1 MPAGKPAV
9 KKMPKQK
16 VPEPKTMPRAK
27 APRLNVETDR
37 ALKKLEEATEAKEQ
51 AVWLDPED
59 MGSRIPKEY
68 CGQGRLR
75 FISTKL
81 SYLVRGH
88 AIENGARSPEF
99 DPLELSM
106 DFDDTMRVLSH
117 LVWYPTIK
125 EVLSIVRN
133 SETRRF
139 QVKVTKPDLPDAT
152 WKGLP
157 WKVIAIRAVQGHNK
171 SVMETAKLSGIVKQV
186 FTLDPTFSIK
196 DLDSYRLPK
205 ANVRPDLVPELMSEL
220 PRIIYHS
227 CDLFVLEKILEHG
240 LIPGGWPNK
249 TGRAHNHFIAG
260 HPWTVGSKKLA
271 GTRAGK
277 QYYVAFDT
285 ELVVQSGNRLFR
297 TDEAILSPDW
307 VSNETIICVYDA
319 YTTESSSGSAE
330 PMKPLATAT
339 TR

>member
-1 MPAGKPAV
+1 MGEVEVVPGIDEWDVIEPSAIIINPHDEKVKVDEIAEERKKEVEDLNKIIELTSEKPPGTAADDDAKDMEKSQISSYDMSGSFEVIPMDADKEPEVTTKDLSQAPWKGEPTAAAKAKAAAEATSSSTPTQDDAVIDVDKDDSKPAGKPAV

-117 LVWYPTIK
+117 LVWYPTVK

-139 QVKVTKPDLPDAT
+139 QVKVL
-152 WKGLP
+152 G
-157 WKVIAIRAVQGHNK
+157 
-171 SVMETAKLSGIVKQV
+171 
-186 FTLDPTFSIK
+186 
-196 DLDSYRLPK
+196 
-205 ANVRPDLVPELMSEL
+205 
-220 PRIIYHS
+220 
-227 CDLFVLEKILEHG
+227 
-240 LIPGGWPNK
+240 
-249 TGRAHNHFIAG
+249 
-260 HPWTVGSKKLA
+260 
-271 GTRAGK
+271 
-277 QYYVAFDT
+277 
-285 ELVVQSGNRLFR
+285 
-297 TDEAILSPDW
+297 
-307 VSNETIICVYDA
+307 
-319 YTTESSSGSAE
+319 
-330 PMKPLATAT
+330 
-339 TR
+339 